1 MSSSFVGDTNI
12 LSTFDVERGNRE
24 DLLEIIT
31 NISPMDTLML
41 SNFEKVPASNTTHE
55 WLVDIL
61 ADFGD
66 PDVGNADVQA
76 VAEGSDATFDPLVPR
91 KRLCNLTHILRR
103 TFDVSDTQRDVNT
116 AGIRD
121 EYVYQMRKATM
132 ELARFIEFALVHSIR
147 QFQTVQGNQVGVLP
161 RKMDGFYAFAAAQ
174 DPTCVTTLGLTEDE
188 MGTVLTLAGVSPVN
202 CIDECILND
211 FLEAMWQK
219 GAMTDT
225 IWVNAAQ
232 KRGLSNLVLNPNS
245 QIRYNINVAERT
257 VINTVDF
264 YQSDFGT
271 QKVFLHRYQNT
282 ARLAAAEANKL
293 RVAVLRPVLAVE
305 LAKIGSSTK
314 GMIEFEGTLEVL
326 APNAIGYV
334 DGACQGVVGC
344 GPTPGTFG

>member
-1 MSSSFVGDTNI
+1 MTSFIGDTSI

-41 SNFEKVPASNTTHE
+41 SGLEKVPASNTTHE

-76 VAEGSDATFDPLVPR
+76 VAEGSDATFEPLVPR
-91 KRLCNLTHILRR
+91 KRLCNLTHIIRR

-121 EYVYQMRKATM
+121 EYVYQLRKASM

-147 QFQTVQGNQVGVLP
+147 QFQTAQGNSVGVLP
-161 RKMDGFYAFAAAQ
+161 RKMDGFYAFAAAS
-174 DPTCVTTLGLTEDE
+174 DPTCVTTLGLSEEE
-188 MGTVLTLAGVSPVN
+188 MGTVTHVTGNSPTN
-202 CIDECILND
+202 CIDECTLNAQ
-211 FLEAMWQK
+211 LEAMWNK

-225 IWVNAAQ
+225 VWCNAAQ
-232 KRGLSNLVLNPNS
+232 KRSLSNLVLNPNS
-245 QIRYNINVAERT
+245 QVRYNINVAERT

-271 QKVFLHRYQNT
+271 QKIYLHRYQSNDVISM
-282 ARLAAAEANKL
+282 AEANKL
-293 RVAVLRPVLAVE
+293 RIAVLRPVLAVE
-305 LAKIGSSTK
+305 LAKVGSSTK
-314 GMIEFEGTLEVL
+314 GMIEWEGTMEVL
-326 APNAIGYV
+326 APNAIGFIF
-334 DGACQGVVGC
+334 GLCTGVAGC
-344 GPTPGTFG
+344 P

>member
-1 MSSSFVGDTNI
+1 MSGTFVGDTNI

-24 DLLEIIT
+24 DLLDVIT

-91 KRLCNLTHILRR
+91 KRLCNLTHIIRR

-121 EYVYQMRKATM
+121 EYVYQMRKAAM
-132 ELARFIEFALVHSIR
+132 ELARFIEFAIVHSQR
-147 QFQTVQGNQVGVLP
+147 QFQTAQGNSVGVLP
-161 RKMDGFYAFAAAQ
+161 RKMDGFYAFAAAS
-174 DPTCVTTLGLTEDE
+174 DPTCVTTLGLSEDE
-188 MGTVLTLAGVSPVN
+188 MGTVTEVAGSSPVN
-202 CIDECILND
+202 CIDECTLNAH
-211 FLEAMWQK
+211 LEAMWNK

-225 IWVNAAQ
+225 IWAGAAQ
-232 KRGLSNLVLNPNS
+232 KRSMSNLVLNPNS
-245 QIRYNINVAERT
+245 QVRYNINVAERT
-257 VINTVDF
+257 VVNTVDF

-271 QKVFLHRYQNT
+271 QRIFLHRYQASDRIST
-282 ARLAAAEANKL
+282 AEANKL
-293 RVAVLRPVLAVE
+293 RIAVLRPVLAVE

-314 GMIEFEGTLEVL
+314 GMMEWEGTLEVL
-326 APNAIGYV
+326 APNAIGYI
-334 DGACQGVVGC
+334 DALCTGVAGC
-344 GPTPGTFG
+344 P

>member
-1 MSSSFVGDTNI
+1 MSSFVGDTAI
-12 LSTFDVERGNRE
+12 LSTFDIERGNRE

-41 SNFEKVPASNTTHE
+41 SRLEKVPASNTTHE

-76 VAEGSDATFDPLVPR
+76 VAEGSDATFDPLEPR

-132 ELARFIEFALVHSIR
+132 ELARFIEFALVHSQR
-147 QFQTVQGNQVGVLP
+147 QFQTAQGNSVGVLP
-161 RKMDGFYAFAAAQ
+161 RKMDGFYAFAAAS
-174 DPTCVTTLGLTEDE
+174 DPTCVTSLGLSENE
-188 MGTVLTLAGVSPVN
+188 MGTVTTVTGNSPES
-202 CIDECILND
+202 CITECVLNAQ
-211 FLEAMWQK
+211 LQAMWDK
-219 GAMTDT
+219 GAMTDVM
-225 IWVNAAQ
+225 WVNAAQ
-232 KRGLSNLVLNPNS
+232 KRSLSNLTLNPNS
-245 QIRYNINVAERT
+245 QVRYNINVAERT

-271 QKVFLHRYQNT
+271 QRIYLHRYQAT
-282 ARLAAAEANKL
+282 DRISMAEENKL

-314 GMIEFEGTLEVL
+314 GMMEAELTLEVL
-326 APNAIGYV
+326 APNAVGYIE
-334 DGACQGVVGC
+334 GLCEGVSGC
-344 GPTPGTFG
+344 P

>member
-1 MSSSFVGDTNI
+1 MSSFVGDTNI

-24 DLLEIIT
+24 DLLDVIT
-31 NISPMDTLML
+31 NISPMDTLLL
-41 SNFEKVPASNTTHE
+41 SNLEKVPASNTTHE

-66 PDVGNADVQA
+66 PDVGNADVLA

-121 EYVYQMRKATM
+121 EYVYQMRKAAM
-132 ELARFIEFALVHSIR
+132 ELARFSEFAIVHSQR
-147 QFQTVQGNQVGVLP
+147 QFQTAQGNSVGVLP
-161 RKMDGFYAFAAAQ
+161 RKMDGIYAFAAAQ
-174 DPTCVTTLGLTEDE
+174 DPTCVTTLGLSENE
-188 MGTVLTLAGVSPVN
+188 MGTVTTVSGSSPVN
-202 CIDECILND
+202 CIDECTLNAH
-211 FLEAMWQK
+211 LEAMWEK

-225 IWVNAAQ
+225 MWMNAAQ
-232 KRGLSNLVLNPNS
+232 KRSMSNLTLNPNS
-245 QIRYNINVAERT
+245 QVRYNINVAERT

-271 QKVFLHRYQNT
+271 QRIFLHRYQAT
-282 ARLAAAEANKL
+282 DRIFTAEANKMRL
-293 RVAVLRPVLAVE
+293 AILRPVLAVE

-314 GMIEFEGTLEVL
+314 GMMELELTLEVL
-326 APNAIGYV
+326 APNAIGYI
-334 DGACQGVVGC
+334 DSLCTGVAGC
-344 GPTPGTFG
+344 P